1 MGDLHGLPTIIGI
14 DILPGA
20 SSQKDSSYR
29 TNRFAAVVVKNKE
42 VIEAIDAISPKKIIN
57 LCHKYEPLFLG
68 VDNIFEL
75 ESNSARVI
83 QFCSQL
89 PLGTRIIQVTGAPP
103 HGFEPLN
110 RLARRNDIPYPSQQH
125 ANPLQSAEII
135 ARLAEKKVG
144 YILLPFEDETEIKIS
159 RTRSIGPGGW
169 SQQRYSR
176 RMRGEI
182 LQITREIEDQLENHD
197 IDYDLEARKTK
208 YGYDNAIF
216 RAYAPLGELRKVV
229 KPYKGELARVTIQP
243 IRKKRV
249 EFIPASG
256 SRGEITTRERR
267 KSNRGLIVGIDPGHN
282 TGIGIL
288 NFAGK
293 IMHVDTLRSVAR
305 GDVIREITEIGDP
318 IIIAADVTPPP
329 SFVEKI
335 AKMLNATLYYPNK
348 LLSAMEKKQI
358 VDDFTEDQQRRIKGS
373 HKRDALSAAIKAYH
387 HYEELLEKI
396 NKELQ
401 APEDLPLRNKVKKI
415 VLKEGRNIQET
426 IELVREQQK
435 KIERP
440 IIKQE
445 EEREFTELEE
455 KLQEKVESLKEL
467 VDRQMTQ
474 IDNLEDM
481 NEDLTKKLSD
491 AQKEKGRLKRKI
503 KRITRKRNQE
513 LRRDETI
520 KRKNDE
526 IHFLREKATNLG
538 QELKKYKK
546 IISDLKRMI
555 VMNATKVI
563 VPMKV
568 VREFSREGIEET
580 VERMNIEPYDVVLL
594 MNPSGGGQ
602 NTAELLIEKDV
613 RAIVCAENTIS
624 DPAMEAFI
632 QANVPVLFDMS
643 IRQIDDIAVTYF
655 DELEQA
661 IKDWEDQRERIQKEK
676 TERKLATIIS
686 EYQTQRKKELKQI
699 YKKTRGQ
706 KGKKRENN

>member
-1 MGDLHGLPTIIGI
+1 MATIIGI

-29 TNRFAAVVVKNKE
+29 TNRFAAVVIKDNE
-42 VIEAIDAISPKKIIN
+42 VIETVDATSPKKIIK
-57 LCHKYEPLFLG
+57 LCRKHEPLFLG

-110 RLARRNDIPYPSQQH
+110 RLARRNNIPYPSKQH
-125 ANPLQSAEII
+125 ANPIQSAEII

-182 LQITREIEDQLENHD
+182 LRITREIEDQLENHD
-197 IDYDLEARKTK
+197 IDYDLETRKTK
-208 YGYDNAIF
+208 YGYDNAVF
-216 RAYAPLGELRKVV
+216 RAYAPLRRLRKIV
-229 KPYKGELARVTIQP
+229 KPYKGELARVVIQP

-256 SRGEITTRERR
+256 SRGKITTRERR

-293 IMHVDTLRSVAR
+293 IMHVGTLRSVAR

-335 AKMLNATLYYPNK
+335 AKMLKATLYYPDK

-358 VDDFTEDQQRRIKGS
+358 VDDFTEDQQRRVKGS

-387 HYEELLEKI
+387 HFEGLLEKI

-426 IELVREQQK
+426 IQLVREQQK

-445 EEREFTELEE
+445 EEKREFTELE
-455 KLQEKVESLKEL
+455 KRLQEKVESLKEL
-467 VDRQMTQ
+467 IERQMTQ

-481 NEDLTKKLSD
+481 NQDLTKKLNE
-491 AQKEKGRLKRKI
+491 AQKERGRLKRKI

-520 KRKNDE
+520 KRKDDE
-526 IHFLREKATNLG
+526 IRFLREKSTNLER
-538 QELKKYKK
+538 ELQKYKK

-613 RAIVCAENTIS
+613 RAIVCAENNIS

-632 QANVPVLFDMS
+632 KANVPVLFDMP

-676 TERKLATIIS
+676 TERKLATLIA
-686 EYQTQRKKELKQI
+686 EYQSQRKKELKQI
-699 YKKTRGQ
+699 YKKTRG
-706 KGKKRENN
+706 KKESDHIK